1 MVTSAPPATPS
12 VEASSSAA
20 ASSRIAQEDGF
31 NSALYSLKAFS
42 IATAL
47 VVAGGAASVWG
58 VKTYL
63 SIRDTQ
69 EFVSAMRL
77 SLLTKWPLLASR
89 IHRASDSPPLH
100 PPTPLPVTIFSAS
113 KPDADPHPPPTSVC
127 TCHTACG
134 TFQPRLGL
142 IRSPLTCLS
151 LVSSIFSQVFVH
163 PHLDDPHAI
172 PEKRRAPGLA
182 SNLHGAC

>member
-1 MVTSAPPATPS
+1 MPASTKATPS
-12 VEASSSAA
+12 VELSSPLQGSFAA
-20 ASSRIAQEDGF
+20 PSSVVQEDGF
-31 NSALYSLKAFS
+31 NGALYSLKAFS
-42 IATAL
+42 ATTL
-47 VVAGGAASVWG
+47 VVAGGGASVWG

-63 SIRDTQ
+63 SFRDVCKKVFLRTPPLLTLTAVKTQ
-69 EFVSAMRL
+69 EFASAMRL

-134 TFQPRLGL
+134 TFQPRLG
-142 IRSPLTCLS
+142 
-151 LVSSIFSQVFVH
+151 FFVCFR
-163 PHLDDPHAI
+163 LYSATDTV
-172 PEKRRAPGLA
+172 
-182 SNLHGAC
+182 